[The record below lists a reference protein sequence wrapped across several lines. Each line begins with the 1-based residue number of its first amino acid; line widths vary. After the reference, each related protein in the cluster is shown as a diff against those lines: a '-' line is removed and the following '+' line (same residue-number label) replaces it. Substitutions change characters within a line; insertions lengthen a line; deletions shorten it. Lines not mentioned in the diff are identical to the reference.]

1 MKTEKNKEITVE
13 MDIKKLLQKGVFEEV
28 FPCAAAGIS
37 FNDGPKKRKIIIYC
51 GNASLYPQ
59 KRKLKKNTYFDLA
72 SLTKPLATTMA
83 TLCLIKLKKIDMDEK
98 LPSLL
103 EKKIKNEKKKITVRQ
118 LLGHCSGFPAHRD
131 YFKILKDIPFNK
143 RGDFVENL
151 LLKEKIE
158 YIPESKAL
166 YSDLGFMLL
175 GRIVEKK
182 SGCTLDKFVK
192 EKILQP
198 LNLEEKI
205 FFNPLFESRQTQ
217 INKDFAA
224 TEICPWRKKIL
235 EGEVHDDNCY
245 AMGGV
250 AGHCGLFGNIEG
262 VTTYADF
269 ILDMWKG
276 NAKHPNIDNKDLRIF
291 LEKQKEIPG
300 SSRSSGFDTTSKTGS
315 SSGKYFSKKSA
326 GHLGFSGTSLWIDPE
341 KEIVVVL
348 LSNRVHPSRENNKI
362 AQFRPFF
369 HDMTI
374 ERIFP
379 ELKNKKFFM
388 AE

>member
-1 MKTEKNKEITVE
+1 KERTVE
-13 MDIKKLLQKGVFEEV
+13 RDIKKLLQKGVFEEV

-37 FNDGPKKRKIIIYC
+37 LNVGKEKRKIITYC

-83 TLCLIKLKKIDMDEK
+83 ILCLIKIKKIDMDEK

-103 EKKIKNEKKKITVRQ
+103 EKTINDEKKKITVRQ

-131 YFKILKDIPFNK
+131 YFKIIKDIPFKK
-143 RGDFVENL
+143 RGDFIEKL

-158 YIPESKAL
+158 YTPESKAL

-182 SGCTLDKFVK
+182 SGYTLDKFVK

-205 FFNPLFESRQTQ
+205 FFNPLFENRQIQ
-217 INKDFAA
+217 NNKDFAA

-235 EGEVHDDNCY
+235 AGEVHDDNCY

-250 AGHCGLFGNIEG
+250 AGHSGLFGNIEG
-262 VTTYADF
+262 VTSYADF
-269 ILDMWKG
+269 ILDMWKD
-276 NAKHPNIDNKDLRIF
+276 KKTHPNIDNRDLRNF
-291 LEKQKEIPG
+291 LKRQKKIPG
-300 SSRSSGFDTTSKTGS
+300 SSRTSGFDTTAKSGS
-315 SSGKYFSKKSA
+315 SSGKYFSVKSA

-348 LSNRVHPSRENNKI
+348 LSNRVHPSRENKKI
-362 AQFRPFF
+362 VQFRPFF

-379 ELKNKKFFM
+379 KLKNKNFFM

>member
-1 MKTEKNKEITVE
+1 MKDIKNKEITVE
-13 MDIKKLLQKGVFEEV
+13 REIKKLLQKGVFQEV

-37 FNDGPKKRKIIIYC
+37 FKYGKKKRKIISYY
-51 GNASLYPQ
+51 GNASLYPE

-83 TLCLIKLKKIDMDEK
+83 ILCLIKKNKIGIDEK

-103 EKKIKNEKKKITVRQ
+103 EKKIKDEKKKITVRQ

-131 YFKILKDIPFNK
+131 YYKILIDIPYKK
-143 RGDFVENL
+143 RGDFIENL

-158 YIPESKAL
+158 YTPESKVI

-175 GRIVEKK
+175 GRIIEKK
-182 SGCTLDKFVK
+182 AGCRLDKFVK

-198 LNLEEKI
+198 LKLEEKI
-205 FFNPLFESRQTQ
+205 FFNPLYEKTKTQ
-217 INKDFAA
+217 RNKEFAV

-235 EGEVHDDNCY
+235 DGEVHDDNCY

-250 AGHCGLFGNIEG
+250 AGHSGLFGNIEG
-262 VTTYADF
+262 VTTYTDF

-276 NAKHPNIDNKDLRIF
+276 NTKHPNIENRDLISF
-291 LEKQKEIPG
+291 LKKQKKIPG
-300 SSRSSGFDTTSKTGS
+300 SSRTTGFDTISKSGS
-315 SSGKYFSKKSA
+315 SSGKYFSEKSA

-348 LSNRVHPSRENNKI
+348 LSNRVHPSRENTKI
-362 AQFRPFF
+362 VQFRPFF
-369 HDMTI
+369 HDI
-374 ERIFP
+374 ILERIFP
-379 ELKNKKFFM
+379 QTKK
-388 AE
+388 